1 MVKKTKCV
9 GNWILQ
15 GVIIF
20 SLNQTQR
27 GAIYKAFTSYHQ
39 RFWKWGKWEIS
50 FKSKI
55 ITLYKSIKYSY
66 FWSFSGYGEENK
78 MFWKLNFTAN
88 MMIFHQYMYS
98 ITIVQS
104 IVRACLQICHSRSR
118 TETVG
123 WYIWWG
129 WRWEKGW
136 CNKFSEQC
144 SQDLFTFKP
153 VMLWRNSLMIM
164 TMNIE
169 EQD

>member
-1 MVKKTKCV
+1 MKKTKCV

-55 ITLYKSIKYSY
+55 IILYKSIKYSY

-88 MMIFHQYMYS
+88 MMIFHQLEPS
-98 ITIVQS
+98 
-104 IVRACLQICHSRSR
+104 
-118 TETVG
+118 VG
-123 WYIWWG
+123 WNYQMMG
-129 WRWEKGW
+129 
-136 CNKFSEQC
+136 
-144 SQDLFTFKP
+144 
-153 VMLWRNSLMIM
+153 NSLFSLFYDSSFQEVLWNRHTDTWTHTL
-164 TMNIE
+164 TMLTSLSDQIFQWNIR
-169 EQD
+169 

>member
-15 GVIIF
+15 GVII

-55 ITLYKSIKYSY
+55 IILYKRIKYSY

-78 MFWKLNFTAN
+78 MFWKLNFTAH
-88 MMIFHQYMYS
+88 MMIYHQLELS
-98 ITIVQS
+98 
-104 IVRACLQICHSRSR
+104 
-118 TETVG
+118 VG
-123 WYIWWG
+123 WNYYMTGNSGQFIILGQVLTHSVYWSYYQDG
-129 WRWEKGW
+129 WLALLL
-136 CNKFSEQC
+136 NH
-144 SQDLFTFKP
+144 FT
-153 VMLWRNSLMIM
+153 RCG
-164 TMNIE
+164 T
-169 EQD
+169 